1 MKELEDHKWFPSFL
15 RNFQT
20 TFIGFVVAKFSFYDA
35 FIQYLN
41 GLYLVKQ
48 PVTDLCSGG
57 GEPAISIFK
66 KSNCFSSLTL
76 TDKYPNVLPLFDDTI
91 FYERQSIDVLEM
103 DFRKETY
110 YTMFNAFHHFT
121 DKDKLKIATKI
132 QDSSSAAFFV
142 EILEPTLFCFL
153 KVLLMSTIGCLLCTP
168 FIRPFSIKRLFFTY
182 ILPINVFTITIDGLL
197 SVIRSRSVKQYQLLF
212 AKQEHPIKILRLKN
226 GLGPIIVIKIQP

>member
-20 TFIGFVVAKFSFYDA
+20 TFIGFVVVKFNFYDT

-41 GLYLVKQ
+41 GLYLVKK

-76 TDKYPNVLPLFDDTI
+76 TDKYPNALQLFDDTI
-91 FYERQSIDVLEM
+91 FYEKQSIDVLEM
-103 DFRKETY
+103 GFQKETY

-121 DKDKLKIATKI
+121 DKDKLKITREIKA
-132 QDSSSAAFFV
+132 SGASAFFV
-142 EILEPTLFCFL
+142 EILEPTLLCFL
-153 KVLLMSTIGCLLCTP
+153 KVLLMSTIGCLLFTP

-197 SVIRSRSVKQYQLLF
+197 SVIKSRSVKQYQLLF
-212 AKQEHPIKILRLKN
+212 AQQQRHIKILRLKN